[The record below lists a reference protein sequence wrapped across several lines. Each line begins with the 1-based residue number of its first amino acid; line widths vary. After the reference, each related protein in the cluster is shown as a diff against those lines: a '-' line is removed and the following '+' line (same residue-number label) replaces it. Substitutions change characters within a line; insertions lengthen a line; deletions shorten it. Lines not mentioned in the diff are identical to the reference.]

1 MGPYHVLSE
10 LDHQILLSKFTNMV
24 SDLQISDQ
32 LLIVRLIDCILNN
45 SFLLPVKATMIMD
58 GWHARQ
64 YENLKHQRFHISTF
78 IIDFILN
85 NMKMIPNIPGNGTEN

>member
-1 MGPYHVLSE
+1 
-10 LDHQILLSKFTNMV
+10 
-24 SDLQISDQ
+24 
-32 LLIVRLIDCILNN
+32 
-45 SFLLPVKATMIMD
+45 MIMD

>member
-1 MGPYHVLSE
+1 
-10 LDHQILLSKFTNMV
+10 MV

-58 GWHARQ
+58 GT
-64 YENLKHQRFHISTF
+64 L
-78 IIDFILN
+78 D
-85 NMKMIPNIPGNGTEN
+85 NMKT